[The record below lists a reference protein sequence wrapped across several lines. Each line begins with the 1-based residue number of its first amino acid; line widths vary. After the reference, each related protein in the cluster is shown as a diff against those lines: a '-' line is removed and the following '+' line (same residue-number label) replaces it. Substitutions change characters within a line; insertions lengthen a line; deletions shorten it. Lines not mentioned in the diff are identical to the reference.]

1 LPNFF
6 SKINHSQN
14 ILYEILTQ
22 DKPFCQT
29 FSLIDKLVN
38 LCYNTVTTGVIYV
51 KFVAATTFADQAD
64 IRRQICHVF
73 VEGFYW
79 QLKMLEDDKPT
90 LRAAFEHM
98 FDLSKFYIAEE
109 DGVVASVCCIR
120 GGGEAAVAL
129 DATIFRKHM
138 GFFTGSIAF
147 WVLNKNIV
155 KKVFPVDIPQNYG
168 VIDMVSVNP
177 AYAGR
182 GVTKA
187 LLTDAMKKSPY
198 DGFILEV
205 LGNNENAIK
214 LYEKLGFTTICRVKG
229 PMFSGAK
236 QIMYMKYDKPEE
248 NA

>member
-1 LPNFF
+1 MEF
-6 SKINHSQN
+6 
-14 ILYEILTQ
+14 
-22 DKPFCQT
+22 
-29 FSLIDKLVN
+29 
-38 LCYNTVTTGVIYV
+38 TTPS
-51 KFVAATTFADQAD
+51 AFADQAD

-73 VEGFYW
+73 IEGFYW
-79 QLKMLEDDKPT
+79 QLKMLEEDKPT

-98 FDLSKFYIAEE
+98 FDLSKFYIAAE
-109 DGVVASVCCIR
+109 DSTVASVCCIR
-120 GGGEAAVAL
+120 GGDEAAVAL
-129 DATIFRKHM
+129 DAAILRKQM

-155 KKVFPVDIPQNYG
+155 KKVYPVEIPQNYG
-168 VIDMVSVNP
+168 VIDMVSANP

-214 LYEKLGFTTICRVKG
+214 LYEKLGFATICRVKG

-236 QIMYMKYDKPEE
+236 QIMYMKYDKRRKT
-248 NA
+248 